1 MLLTVTPDAV
11 LADQGTIIVMT
22 GLTEDGNVQVFG
34 ADRRQAEVLIDA
46 ALADGEA
53 VAQVEDYLLLGRPR

>member
-1 MLLTVTPDAV
+1 VLLTVTTDSV
-11 LADQGTIIVMT
+11 LADQGSIIVMA

-34 ADRRQAEVLIDA
+34 ADRHQAEVLIDA